1 MPHCVAL
8 YYSVMTCGGGPL
20 ASPPMHSALGA
31 PPVASPPVAST
42 ADAAGASS
50 TGVNAALGVLAAGAV
65 AAASADALVAI
76 AQDECRITNAQPS
89 PTQTTF

>member
-42 ADAAGASS
+42 ADSAGASS
-50 TGVNAALGVLAAGAV
+50 TGVNAALGVLAA
-65 AAASADALVAI
+65 AATVVP
-76 AQDECRITNAQPS
+76 DEDDKVENLGCV
-89 PTQTTF
+89 